1 MLCFLCSARPWLFA
15 AGRTGPAAPGN
26 ERARLHLALT
36 RSFERWALTW
46 AEHVE
51 EEMEMKQME
60 MKQKLKR
67 AAMKMLQGALTRS
80 FERQQHDRTPLEPK
94 HKQNQ
99 NDHKTH
105 IHLIPI

>member
-1 MLCFLCSARPWLFA
+1 MLEIGWSFYLEMKQKLKRA
-15 AGRTGPAAPGN
+15 AMKMFQG
-26 ERARLHLALT
+26 ALT
-36 RSFERWALTW
+36 RSFERWA
-46 AEHVE
+46 EHVE
-51 EEMEMKQME
+51 EEME

-67 AAMKMLQGALTRS
+67 AAMKMFQGALTRS
-80 FERQQHDRTPLEPK
+80 FERQQHDRTPLEQK

>member
-1 MLCFLCSARPWLFA
+1 MLGIVRAWLATASKA
-15 AGRTGPAAPGN
+15 A
-26 ERARLHLALT
+26 
-36 RSFERWALTW
+36 FERW

-51 EEMEMKQME
+51 EEME

-80 FERQQHDRTPLEPK
+80 FERQQHDRTPLESK

-105 IHLIPI
+105 MHLIPIDDDEPIQSPPPNVHPRGPMR

>member
-1 MLCFLCSARPWLFA
+1 MKQMEMKQKLKRAAMKMLQ
-15 AGRTGPAAPGN
+15 G
-26 ERARLHLALT
+26 ALT
-36 RSFERWALTW
+36 RSFERWA
-46 AEHVE
+46 EHVE
-51 EEMEMKQME
+51 EEME

-105 IHLIPI
+105 IYLIPI

>member
-1 MLCFLCSARPWLFA
+1 MLGIVRAWLATASKA
-15 AGRTGPAAPGN
+15 A
-26 ERARLHLALT
+26 
-36 RSFERWALTW
+36 FERW

-51 EEMEMKQME
+51 EEME

-105 IHLIPI
+105 LLNPNSITPPKRAPPRSNALALVENTAMRHRWGG

>member
-1 MLCFLCSARPWLFA
+1 MVGHGIKSCVRAL
-15 AGRTGPAAPGN
+15 G
-26 ERARLHLALT
+26 RARGEGNGDEAEIEAG
-36 RSFERWALTW
+36 SD
-46 AEHVE
+46 EHVE
-51 EEMEMKQME
+51 EEME

-67 AAMKMLQGALTRS
+67 AAMKMFQGALTRL

-99 NDHKTH
+99 NDHKSH